1 MNLYRSIP
9 SGRSACPCLAALV
22 ILAAPVPVPADIAT
36 EYGISPRAIA
46 MGGAYTAL
54 ADDFSGYYHNPAGT
68 AMRSGDFLTLGYL
81 YNTPRIKVRSNG
93 GPGEIA
99 LRETLRGGV
108 AGFSLDVGQF
118 VPERYRPVMTM
129 GLTVV
134 FPDDFKTY
142 VSADIPWFDDRQF
155 PVIGR
160 AQDFS
165 LMYIGMGIRPHRM
178 ISIGGSVRVGFT
190 SDIRS
195 LSLSFDVTDPT
206 NPKVTYQKVDVNP
219 DLEMQPI
226 AGIILSP
233 WESLRIGAAWRR
245 GGSPVTFL
253 GAVEVLLKVG
263 PVEVALP
270 PYAMF
275 VKDFYNPE
283 EFALSVAYAFHRR
296 LLVAVELTYARW
308 SGYNLPYGEKPPGHP
323 LRDVLVPR
331 VGAEIDLPHDI
342 KVRLGYY
349 HQPTPVRGVQPYTQ
363 LLDTD
368 QHVFS
373 TGLGYS
379 WRWVAQYI
387 GFPPEFDF
395 YFQYKHHPR
404 RTLQTV
410 VYRYDPEGNLHVV
423 PGETTVW
430 GHQYNL
436 GASVQLRF

>member
-1 MNLYRSIP
+1 MNLVRSIP
-9 SGRSACPCLAALV
+9 SGRSASPWLAVLV
-22 ILAAPVPVPADIAT
+22 MLAAPVPVPADIAT
-36 EYGISPRAIA
+36 EYGISPRAIG

-99 LRETLRGGV
+99 LRETLKGGV

-134 FPDDFKTY
+134 FPDDFKRY
-142 VSADIPWFDDRQF
+142 VSADIRWFDDREF
-155 PVIGR
+155 PVFGR
-160 AQDFS
+160 VQDFS
-165 LMYIGMGIRPHRM
+165 LMFLGMGLRPHRM

-190 SDIRS
+190 SDIRTLALDFD
-195 LSLSFDVTDPT
+195 LSDLQ
-206 NPKVTYQKVDVNP
+206 NPEVTYRKVDVNP
-219 DLEMQPI
+219 DLEIQPI

-233 WESLRIGAAWRR
+233 WKSLRIGAAWRR

-253 GAVEVLLKVG
+253 GAVDVLLKVG
-263 PVEVALP
+263 PVQIPLP
-270 PYAMF
+270 SYFMF

-283 EFALSVAYAFHRR
+283 EFALSVAYTFSQRF
-296 LLVAVELTYARW
+296 LLALELTYARW
-308 SGYNLPYGEKPPGHP
+308 SRYNLPYGTKPPGDP
-323 LRDVLVPR
+323 FRDILIPR
-331 VGAEIDLPHDI
+331 VGTELSLPHDL

-349 HQPTPVRGVQPYTQ
+349 YQPTPVRGVQPYTQ

-373 TGLGYS
+373 TGLGYA
-379 WRWVAQYI
+379 WRWAERYI
-387 GFPPEFDF
+387 GFPPELDF
-395 YFQYKHHPR
+395 YFQYKYHPE

-410 VYRYDPEGNLHVV
+410 VYRYEEDRLRVV
-423 PGETTVW
+423 PGQTTVW